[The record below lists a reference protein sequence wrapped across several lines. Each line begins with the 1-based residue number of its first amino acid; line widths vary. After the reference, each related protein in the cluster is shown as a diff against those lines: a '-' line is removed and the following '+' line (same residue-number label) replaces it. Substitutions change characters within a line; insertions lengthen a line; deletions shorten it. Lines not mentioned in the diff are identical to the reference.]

1 MQIGHVILFCEDDDG
16 LGGGD
21 ACAVDVGFLLALVE
35 IFGQLKR
42 ASIFK
47 GESSIVSLTVTSSG
61 STTVGISVRDIS
73 WNAVFSGSSSSTE
86 SVFRV

>member
-16 LGGGD
+16 LGGGG
-21 ACAVDVGFLLALVE
+21 ACAVDLGFLLALVE

-42 ASIFK
+42 ASTVK

-61 STTVGISVRDIS
+61 STTVVSVRDIS